1 MRAMGHEVFYWVFNM
16 SITAA
21 VTGVLVMLLRLLRP
35 IPRRLTVFLW
45 LIPFLRMAAPL
56 GLGSRYSLM
65 SLLSRIA
72 TKTVVV
78 YQPVEGMTVS
88 MVNMVQAANSY
99 FPISY
104 KVNLWERLFGIGAV
118 IWSIVFLAL
127 VLMLAVIYATTLREV
142 KDAAHLRDNI
152 YLSDKVT
159 TPAVYG
165 ILKPR
170 IVLPA
175 ACQEKDMDLIL
186 LHERTHIRRGDNLWR
201 MLAFLITAAH
211 WFNPLAW
218 VFLKLL
224 LADLELAC
232 DERVMGSLGG
242 ARARDYALSLLDSRE
257 SANVFASAFGGAK
270 IRTRIENILSFRKM
284 TRLSLAVFLTLIA
297 TMFYLLL
304 TNAG

>member
-1 MRAMGHEVFYWVFNM
+1 MLREVFYWLFNM

-21 VTGVLVMLLRLLRP
+21 VTGVLVMLLRLVRP
-35 IPRRLTVFLW
+35 IPRRLTVLLW
-45 LIPFLRMAAPL
+45 LIPFLRMVLPL

-104 KVNLWERLFGIGAV
+104 KVNVLEKLFGLGSL

-127 VLMLAVIYATTLREV
+127 LLMLAVIYGTTLREV
-142 KDAAHLRDNI
+142 TDAAHLRDNV

-165 ILKPR
+165 ILRPR

-175 ACQEKDMDLIL
+175 AYHDKDIDLVL
-186 LHERTHIRRGDNLWR
+186 LHEATHIRWGDNLWR

-232 DERVMGSLGG
+232 DERVLGTLG
-242 ARARDYALSLLDSRE
+242 EARARDYALSLLDSRE
-257 SANVFASAFGGAK
+257 SANVFASAFGGAR

-284 TRLSLAVFLTLIA
+284 TRLALAVFLALIA
-297 TMFYLLL
+297 AMFYLLL